1 LQAGEKVVITSG
13 DWAGRTGWVVGTPA
27 AAHEIQVE
35 LDTDQ
40 GRIVKVFP
48 WDQITRAGRS

>member
-1 LQAGEKVVITSG
+1 
-13 DWAGRTGWVVGTPA
+13 VGTPA